1 MAIISWIIKYSG
13 VLLIATTLGYASG
26 DPPVYYRE
34 AWLDLLYYESD
45 GQGYKSLVDNTQF
58 FITDRGKYDPKYEY
72 DASLQL
78 AKSHDVEF
86 RRRFPLRY
94 KRLCEAHGLAY
105 KPLVTGRSDIE
116 SVQIVYP
123 SRYMGNPASMFGH
136 LFLIFESKN
145 GLLDSSIFHY
155 TAVPDSVNPIQYI
168 IYGITGGFSGHFS
181 TEPYY
186 KRIKDYNYVED
197 REVIYYDLILSKQQI
212 ADLQLHA
219 EELKYAQFDYYFID
233 ENCAF
238 FIGKALNV
246 VLETNISMR
255 TVFVS
260 PSQIIN
266 ALQANQALSA
276 YYVRPSLTSQ
286 FNQTYQ
292 QLSSGQKK
300 DTIRLFLE
308 EKPSVETIHPESL
321 KAFLYYSEYAINNYS
336 ALATP
341 VRHNRIL
348 AYQKLQAL
356 QDSAIRHPINKR
368 PDVPKIYSQKIS
380 VQNGPT
386 TGLFASYHP
395 VYYANDWQLV
405 GTKQLDVAAMR
416 LGYDHTQQAQ
426 VDIRLVDIVN
436 STPYNKIQSDS
447 AWRLRSMIG
456 YNRYG
461 FLDQSF
467 DYGVGVIPIKHSM
480 VYGFIGG
487 QLSNYNTMEE
497 QVLPDVSVYP
507 SAGIRWLTPVIG
519 DVFKFDLGYEYRY
532 HQVYLNPSIIG
543 YMRAYSVQLGYTY
556 SPSTINAV
564 VVSVSKV
571 L

>member
-1 MAIISWIIKYSG
+1 
-13 VLLIATTLGYASG
+13 
-26 DPPVYYRE
+26 
-34 AWLDLLYYESD
+34 
-45 GQGYKSLVDNTQF
+45 
-58 FITDRGKYDPKYEY
+58 
-72 DASLQL
+72 
-78 AKSHDVEF
+78 
-86 RRRFPLRY
+86 
-94 KRLCEAHGLAY
+94 
-105 KPLVTGRSDIE
+105 
-116 SVQIVYP
+116 
-123 SRYMGNPASMFGH
+123 MGNPASMFGH

-145 GLLDSSIFHY
+145 GVLDSSIFHY

-168 IYGITGGFSGHFS
+168 IYGLTGGFSGHFS

-197 REVIYYDLILSKQQI
+197 REVIYYDLVLSNDQI
-212 ADLQLHA
+212 DDLQLHA

-238 FIGKALNV
+238 FIAKALNV
-246 VLETNISMR
+246 VLETNIEMNPL
-255 TVFVS
+255 FVS
-260 PSQIIN
+260 PSQIVN

-276 YYVRPSLTSQ
+276 YYVRSSLTSR

-292 QLSSGQKK
+292 QLSSSQKK
-300 DTIRLFLE
+300 QTMALFLE

-336 ALATP
+336 GLVTP
-341 VRHNRIL
+341 VRYNRIL

-368 PDVPKIYSQKIS
+368 PDVPKIHSQKIS
-380 VQNGPT
+380 LQNGPS

-395 VYYANDWQLV
+395 VYYANDWGLV

-416 LGYDHTQQAQ
+416 LGYSNAQQAQ
-426 VDIRLVDIVN
+426 VNIQLLDIANI
-436 STPYNKIQSDS
+436 TPYNKIQGDYS
-447 AWRLRSMIG
+447 WRMRSMIG

-467 DYGVGVIPIKHSM
+467 DYGVGLTPVMHSM
-480 VYGFIGG
+480 VYGFVGG

-497 QVLPDVSVYP
+497 RVLPNVSVYP
-507 SAGIRWLTPVIG
+507 SAGIRWLTPLIG
-519 DVFKFDLGYEYRY
+519 DVLKFDLGYEYRY

-564 VVSVSKV
+564 LASVSKV
-571 L
+571 F

>member
-1 MAIISWIIKYSG
+1 
-13 VLLIATTLGYASG
+13 
-26 DPPVYYRE
+26 
-34 AWLDLLYYESD
+34 
-45 GQGYKSLVDNTQF
+45 
-58 FITDRGKYDPKYEY
+58 
-72 DASLQL
+72 
-78 AKSHDVEF
+78 
-86 RRRFPLRY
+86 
-94 KRLCEAHGLAY
+94 
-105 KPLVTGRSDIE
+105 
-116 SVQIVYP
+116 
-123 SRYMGNPASMFGH
+123 
-136 LFLIFESKN
+136 
-145 GLLDSSIFHY
+145 
-155 TAVPDSVNPIQYI
+155 
-168 IYGITGGFSGHFS
+168 
-181 TEPYY
+181 
-186 KRIKDYNYVED
+186 
-197 REVIYYDLILSKQQI
+197 
-212 ADLQLHA
+212 
-219 EELKYAQFDYYFID
+219 LKHAQFDYYFID

-246 VLETNISMR
+246 VLETNIRMHAL
-255 TVFVS
+255 FVS
-260 PSQIIN
+260 PTQIVN
-266 ALQANQALSA
+266 ALQANQALSS

-368 PDVPKIYSQKIS
+368 PDVPKIYSQKMS

-405 GTKQLDVAAMR
+405 GTKQLDVASMR
-416 LGYDHTQQAQ
+416 LGYGTAQQAQ
-426 VDIRLVDIVN
+426 FDIRLVDIAN
-436 STPYNKIQSDS
+436 ITPYNTIQGDY
-447 AWRLRSMIG
+447 AWRLRSMVG
-456 YNRYG
+456 YKRYG
-461 FLDQSF
+461 FLDQSL
-467 DYGVGVIPIKHSM
+467 DYGVGVIPIKRSM

-497 QVLPDVSVYP
+497 RVVPDVSVYP

-532 HQVYLNPSIIG
+532 HQLYLNPSIIG

-556 SPSTINAV
+556 SPSTINTV

-571 L
+571 F